1 MKKLLIQEN
10 NYIDFEHVNGNMQYD
25 DTNMLKRKL
34 SLEVTDGTTMRKKQ
48 KKENI
53 NSFIDGMTN
62 EECTRITKEHE
73 MKTLQDSQGDT

>member
-1 MKKLLIQEN
+1 
-10 NYIDFEHVNGNMQYD
+10 MQYD

-34 SLEVTDGTTMRKKQ
+34 SLEATDDTTMRKKQKNQ

-53 NSFIDGMTN
+53 NSFINGMTD